1 VARNKRRTSCG
12 RAHHSEREA
21 NYSDA
26 LWFVDT
32 DDIKQL
38 RKHRCRLF
46 LHQKRIQGSLVNM
59 KRLAAVAFIALLSGC
74 SSTEVVRQL
83 DLSVGQQLIDL
94 KKARDNGALSAS
106 EYEDQRR
113 KLIRN
118 VE

>member
-1 VARNKRRTSCG
+1 MGFGVWIPTIS
-12 RAHHSEREA
+12 S
-21 NYSDA
+21 NYA
-26 LWFVDT
+26 ITVVDCAFT
-32 DDIKQL
+32 K
-38 RKHRCRLF
+38 
-46 LHQKRIQGSLVNM
+46 KRILRSLVNM
-59 KRLAAVAFIALLSGC
+59 KKLAAVAFIALLSGC

-106 EYEDQRR
+106 EYEEQRR

>member
-1 VARNKRRTSCG
+1 MK
-12 RAHHSEREA
+12 
-21 NYSDA
+21 
-26 LWFVDT
+26 
-32 DDIKQL
+32 
-38 RKHRCRLF
+38 
-46 LHQKRIQGSLVNM
+46 SLT
-59 KRLAAVAFIALLSGC
+59 AVAFIALLTGC

-94 KKARDNGALSAS
+94 KKARDNGALTAS

>member
-1 VARNKRRTSCG
+1 
-12 RAHHSEREA
+12 
-21 NYSDA
+21 
-26 LWFVDT
+26 
-32 DDIKQL
+32 
-38 RKHRCRLF
+38 
-46 LHQKRIQGSLVNM
+46 M
-59 KRLAAVAFIALLSGC
+59 KTWAAVAFVALLSGC